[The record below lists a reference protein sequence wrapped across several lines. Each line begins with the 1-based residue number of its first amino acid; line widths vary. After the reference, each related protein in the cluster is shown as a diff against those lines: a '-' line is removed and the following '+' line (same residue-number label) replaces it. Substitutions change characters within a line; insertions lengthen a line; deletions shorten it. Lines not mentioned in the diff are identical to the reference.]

1 MPSKRKGVV
10 EPSNVEEENV
20 NVPEPVQ
27 SNVEPISLM
36 LVMKGNWK
44 RYIPAL
50 LMPKKM

>member
-27 SNVEPISLM
+27 SNVEPNLANVSEEVELEEV
-36 LVMKGNWK
+36 L
-44 RYIPAL
+44 RRC
-50 LMPKKM
+50 